1 MTPMVRRKTEP
12 TGDESVSLF
21 LRFTIMEVTTCE
33 SKFLSMSG
41 MELTLPINYNYPL
54 AGVIYRFLAESDPEY
69 ASFLH
74 NEGYLAAEKR
84 FKLFTFSQLMAE
96 RRRITGDKIH
106 FRSTLTWYVSSPVER
121 FLSHFADTLLTEGR
135 LTLGQHQLPIR
146 DVTIPRIPR
155 FQSEMQFRCL
165 SPIVMSTVREH
176 DGKQAMH
183 YCLPDDPALSELIR
197 QNLIRKHEA
206 ILGRAPQDDT
216 LSFAFDKAYI
226 DRRQGR
232 VTRLVDYKGIKIKG
246 VMCPFRV
253 SGSIP
258 LIQIGYECGFGDKN
272 SAGFGMAEI

>member
-1 MTPMVRRKTEP
+1 MRIKILADVGE
-12 TGDESVSLF
+12 G
-21 LRFTIMEVTTCE
+21 
-33 SKFLSMSG
+33 
-41 MELTLPINYNYPL
+41 LTLPINYNYPL

-135 LTLGQHQLPIR
+135 LTLGQRQLPIR

-155 FQSEMQFRCL
+155 FQSEMHFRCL
-165 SPIVMSTVREH
+165 SPIVMTTVRER

-183 YCLPDDPALSELIR
+183 YCRPDDPALSELIR

-206 ILGRAPQDDT
+206 IHGRAPNDDT
-216 LSFAFDKAYI
+216 LSFAFDKTYI
-226 DRRQGR
+226 DRRHGR
-232 VTRLVDYKGIKIKG
+232 VTRLIDYKGIKIKG
-246 VMCPFRV
+246 IMCPFRV
-253 SGSIP
+253 IGSP
-258 LIQIGYECGFGDKN
+258 ALIQIGYECGFGDKN